1 VVVIKNRFIDVIYIM
16 MKKIVSNFDKQTATN
31 KNLLLLIK
39 SSRSIS
45 EDDDVANWIDIL
57 PKMSVEQKNRLH
69 EILLHEQLRLEKI
82 DRKYEVEQKE

>member
-1 VVVIKNRFIDVIYIM
+1 M